1 MAKKFRDL
9 VKEAMTPEQQGR
21 AKASTAAMLAEMPL
35 AELRQARAL
44 TQATL
49 AELLETSQ
57 PDVSKIEKRTD
68 MYLSTLRRYVEVMG
82 GELEIVVRFPDGA
95 PVRIN
100 QFQDA
105 DPSPRRLTP
114 A

>member
-9 VKEAMTPEQQGR
+9 VNATMTSEQR
-21 AKASTAAMLAEMPL
+21 VRMAARSRELLAAMPL
-35 AELRQARAL
+35 AELRQAREM

-57 PDVSKIEKRTD
+57 PEVSKIEKRTD
-68 MYLSTLRRYVEVMG
+68 MYLSTLRRYVEAMG
-82 GELEIVVRFPDGA
+82 GHLEIVVHFPNSD
-95 PVRIN
+95 PIRIN

-105 DPSPRRLTP
+105 ETSARRSTP